1 MLYDLNI
8 PWSPSTPTDQL
19 IQTLS
24 FAASLGY
31 DTVALNHVLELPL
44 AAHPKSPFPK
54 LASDDSTTA
63 RKLPNI
69 LHRATV
75 PLVDASS
82 SNFRLPAL
90 AAVYDLVAVR
100 PLSEWAFQH
109 ACLSLDVPLIS
120 LDLTTHF
127 PYHFRPRPCMAA
139 VSRGVRFEIS
149 YAQLL
154 NADARGRANFIANL
168 SALVRVTR
176 GRGFVL
182 SSAASDALFMRAPA
196 DAVNLMSVWGLASEK
211 GLEGFRSLPRS
222 LVVNEGIKR
231 SGFRG
236 VVDIVQV
243 ASAPDAAATKPVQD
257 DGSSTATTKPNNGQ
271 KRKSGAEQGAPQ
283 TLSKRQAKKM
293 RLAERQQQS
302 TASLPPDKNKTPS

>member
-8 PWSPSTPTDQL
+8 PWSPSTPADRL

-31 DTVALNHVLELPL
+31 ATVALNHVLELPL
-44 AAHPKSPFPK
+44 AAHPKSPFAK
-54 LASDDSTTA
+54 LALDGSATA
-63 RKLPNI
+63 PKLPNI

-82 SNFRLPAL
+82 SNFHLPAL
-90 AAVYDLVAVR
+90 AAIYDLVAVR

-109 ACLSLDVPLIS
+109 ACLSLDVPLIA

-127 PYHFRPRPCMAA
+127 PYYFRPRPCMAA
-139 VSRGVRFEIS
+139 VDRGVRFEIS

-176 GRGFVL
+176 GRGFIL
-182 SSAASDALFMRAPA
+182 SSAAPDALSMRAPA

-243 ASAPDAAATKPVQD
+243 ASVPDAAATKSVQND
-257 DGSSTATTKPNNGQ
+257 SSTATIKSNNGQ
-271 KRKSGAEQGAPQ
+271 KRKGDDGQDAPQ
-283 TLSKRQAKKM
+283 ALSKRQAKKM
-293 RLAERQQQS
+293 RRAERQQQS
-302 TASLPPDKNKTPS
+302 TANLAPDETKDAS